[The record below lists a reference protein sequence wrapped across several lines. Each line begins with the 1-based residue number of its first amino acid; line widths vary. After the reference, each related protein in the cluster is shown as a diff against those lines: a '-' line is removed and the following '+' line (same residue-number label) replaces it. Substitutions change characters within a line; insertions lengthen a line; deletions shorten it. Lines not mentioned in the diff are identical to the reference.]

1 MQAFP
6 REKKAFSK
14 YAGFAMAAWLI
25 VTAFL
30 LSLPNQGYADGSS
43 YVDLRKK
50 MTPAKIQGQR
60 GTCNVFGAT
69 AIMEFLLKE
78 KLHREIDLS
87 ESYNYWAAKK
97 YTLNSQSLKD
107 KYSNRDGL
115 AGFLAVEAY
124 RYGSMLEAD
133 WPYEMK
139 NWKQLGDS
147 RCKYVNGNP
156 ITECFTG
163 TPPKNAKRL
172 KYAMKPDYID
182 RREIAQFIL
191 RHKKPVLM
199 NMLWCEGAINHKTG
213 VLRMPTA
220 REVKAAIQKQS
231 GHVITLVGYFPD
243 SRQFIFKN
251 CYGPSWG
258 KNGYGIIPER
268 YVIDYCEVCP
278 KLKNINRFSK
288 ENRQFLIKAA
298 MGVSGI
304 LIWKAN
310 Q

>member
-1 MQAFP
+1 
-6 REKKAFSK
+6 
-14 YAGFAMAAWLI
+14 MAACVI

-30 LSLPNQGYADGSS
+30 LFSPDQGLADG

-50 MTPAKIQGQR
+50 MTAVKSQGQR
-60 GTCNVFGAT
+60 NTCNVFGAT
-69 AIMEFLLKE
+69 AIVEFLLKK
-78 KLHREIDLS
+78 KLNKEIDLS
-87 ESYNYWAAKK
+87 EAYNYWAAKK
-97 YTLNSQSLKD
+97 YTLNTPFLKQAYSQK
-107 KYSNRDGL
+107 DGL

-139 NWKQLGDS
+139 NWEQRGDR
-147 RCKYVNGNP
+147 RCRYVNGNP
-156 ITECFTG
+156 ITECYTG
-163 TPPKNAKRL
+163 TPPKNARRL
-172 KYAMKPDYID
+172 KYAMKPEYVN
-182 RREIAQFIL
+182 RRKIAQFIL
-191 RHKKPVLM
+191 KHKKPVLM
-199 NMLWCEGAINHKTG
+199 NMLWCEDAINHKTG

-243 SRQFIFKN
+243 SRHFIFKN

-258 KNGYGIIPER
+258 NNGYGIIPER
-268 YVIDYCEVCP
+268 YVIEYCEACP
-278 KLKNINRFSK
+278 KLKNINNMSEER
-288 ENRQFLIKAA
+288 RQFWLTAA
-298 MGVSGI
+298 KGVSGI